1 MPLQYRVVFL
11 GLSEKEDA
19 FKAGMERFGVTTSL
33 TEEMIQ
39 KAPVVLKGG
48 LTLSA
53 AQRYGAA
60 VQKAGGRIVI
70 QSYGNSGSPPVR
82 HSWASIEPME
92 NFTMCP
98 ECGYK
103 QHKTLRC
110 LRCGSAL

>member
-1 MPLQYRVVFL
+1 LQYRVVFL

-19 FKAGMERFGVTTSL
+19 FKAGMEHFGITTSIA
-33 TEEMIQ
+33 EEIIQ

-60 VQKAGGRIVI
+60 VKKAGGRVVI
-70 QSYGNSGSPPVR
+70 QSYRNSGIPSVR
-82 HSWASIEPME
+82 HPRASIEPME

-103 QHKTLRC
+103 QHKTPHC

>member
-1 MPLQYRVVFL
+1 LQYRVVFL
-11 GLSEKEDA
+11 GLSEREDA
-19 FKAGMERFGVTTSL
+19 FKTGMEGFGVATSI
-33 TEEMIQ
+33 TEEIIQ

-70 QSYGNSGSPPVR
+70 QSYRNSVGPPVR
-82 HSWASIEPME
+82 HPKASIEPME

-103 QHKTLRC
+103 QHKTTFC